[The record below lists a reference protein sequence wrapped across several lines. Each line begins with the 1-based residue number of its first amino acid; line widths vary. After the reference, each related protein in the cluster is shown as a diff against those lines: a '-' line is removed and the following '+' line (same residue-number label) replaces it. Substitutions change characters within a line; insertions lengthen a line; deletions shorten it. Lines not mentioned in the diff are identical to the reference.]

1 MTPPD
6 ELTRLRSAMALILDA
21 SDLAEVSAI
30 ALKALEPPPPPK
42 PPREYEEARTLA
54 DLDHNAWRIVARQTD
69 EKHGYIIPYNEIDTF
84 RRLRAEGLITSAQA
98 RRGAQT
104 LILARLLRSVPE
116 ARPTPRRRTS
126 VAAP

>member
-6 ELTRLRSAMALILDA
+6 ELTRLRSALTAILIA
-21 SDLAEVSAI
+21 SDGRARVIAAE
-30 ALKALEPPPPPK
+30 ALGLPPVPLK
-42 PPREYEEARTLA
+42 QYEEARTLA
-54 DLDHNAWRIVARQTD
+54 DLDPHAWRIVARQTD

-104 LILARLLRSVPE
+104 LILARRLRDVPE
-116 ARPTPRRRTS
+116 ARPVPRRRTS